1 MSSLHDEFVGRTTDL
16 ELAKKE
22 VTTCRRVVLLMHFR
36 CSQII
41 YSVYFGSS
49 KIVNI
54 YNGISLDFVKVSS
67 LNEDLQKR
75 RKQLAFKNHEDY
87 LFVYKCELLSSL
99 SDFPT
104 CV

>member
-1 MSSLHDEFVGRTTDL
+1 MSSLHDEFVGETNDV
-16 ELAKKE
+16 EFANKE
-22 VTTCRRVVLLMHFR
+22 VTTCRDVVLLMHFR

-41 YSVYFGSS
+41 YHVYFGSS

-75 RKQLAFKNHEDY
+75 RQQLAFGNHEDY
-87 LFVYKCELLSSL
+87 LVVYQCELVFCFL
-99 SDFPT
+99 
-104 CV
+104 